1 MTEIIL
7 ALGSNLGDRL
17 QNLQDAVRLLAPEVQ
32 VSRLSSVY
40 ETEPWGYAEQP
51 QFLNQ
56 VLVAETSLDPRG
68 LLVHLKDIEARL
80 KRETTFRNGPRTIDL
95 DILFYGN
102 EVIDLPNLTIPHPR
116 LAERAFVLVP
126 LDEIAPELVHP
137 LLHMTVQELTR
148 QVDSSS
154 VSLHQAETPDSLEEV
169 LKTHSKLAYPLAWGS
184 RTFVMGIINVTPDS
198 FSGDGLLSRQ
208 DAVRAAVEQACRF
221 VEEGVDILDIGGEST
236 RPGSQPVDAQEEM
249 QRVLPVIQA
258 IRQLGLPVILSV
270 DTYKASVAEAALQ
283 AGADWINDVWALRAD
298 PELAAVAATHNAPII
313 LMHNRSKPNDAAL
326 DRRLGGRY
334 VGAKYN
340 DLLGEIKQ
348 ELLESVGLAIQAGIN
363 KDHIILD
370 AGIGFGKTVDQ
381 NLELLNRQDEI
392 CSLGYPVLL
401 GPSRKSFIG
410 YTLDAPPDQRMEGTA
425 AAVAVGI
432 SKGVDIIR
440 VHDVAAMVKVA
451 RMTDAIVRK
460 KAQSL

>member
-1 MTEIIL
+1 MTEIFL
-7 ALGSNLGDRL
+7 GLGSNLGDRL
-17 QNLQDAVRLLAPEVQ
+17 KNLEEAVRLLAPEVQ

-40 ETEPWGYAEQP
+40 ETEPWGYADQP
-51 QFLNQ
+51 RFLNMA
-56 VLVAETSLDPRG
+56 LAAETNLTPHD
-68 LLVHLKDIEARL
+68 LLVHLKQIEATL

-102 EVIDLPNLTIPHPR
+102 QVLTLPDLSIPHPR

-126 LDEIAPELVHP
+126 LDEIAPGLVHP

-148 QVDSSS
+148 QADTSS
-154 VSLHQAETPDSLEEV
+154 VSLYKAAPPDCPEAV
-169 LKTHSKLAYPLAWGS
+169 LKTHSKLTYPLAWGDQ
-184 RTFVMGIINVTPDS
+184 TFVMGIINVTPDS
-198 FSGDGLLSRQ
+198 FSGDGLLSQQ
-208 DAVRAAVEQACRF
+208 DAVRAAVERACRF
-221 VEEGVDILDIGGEST
+221 VWEGADILDIGGEST
-236 RPGSQPVDAQEEM
+236 RPGSQPVDAEKEM
-249 QRVLPVIQA
+249 QRVLPVILA
-258 IRQLGLPVILSV
+258 IRQVGLPVILSV

-283 AGADWINDVWALRAD
+283 AGADWINDVWALRGD
-298 PELAAVAATHNAPII
+298 PELAAVAAAHHAPII

-334 VGAKYN
+334 VGAQYD
-340 DLLGEIKQ
+340 DLLGEITQ
-348 ELLESVGLAIQAGIN
+348 ELLESVGSALRAGVE

-410 YTLDAPPDQRMEGTA
+410 YTLDAPPDQRLEGTA

-432 SKGVDIIR
+432 SRGVDIIR

-451 RMTDAIVRK
+451 RMTDAIVRR
-460 KAQSL
+460 KAK

>member
-1 MTEIIL
+1 MAEIIL

-17 QNLQDAVRLLAPEVQ
+17 QNLQEAVQMLAPEVQ

-56 VLVAETSLDPRG
+56 VLVAETSLDPHG

-80 KRETTFRNGPRTIDL
+80 KRETTFRNGPRIIDL
-95 DILFYGN
+95 DILFYGS
-102 EVIDLPNLTIPHPR
+102 EVIGLPDLTIPHPR
-116 LAERAFVLVP
+116 LTERAFVLVP
-126 LDEIAPELVHP
+126 LDEIVPDLIHP
-137 LLHMTVQELTR
+137 VVQMTVHDLAR
-148 QVDSSS
+148 RVDASS
-154 VSLHQAETPDSLEEV
+154 VSLYQAENPDCPEAV
-169 LKTHSKLAYPLAWGS
+169 LKGRTKLSYPLAWGS

-198 FSGDGLLSRQ
+198 FSGDGLLSQ
-208 DAVRAAVEQACRF
+208 PDVVRAAVAQACRF
-221 VEEGVDILDIGGEST
+221 VQDGADILDIGGEST
-236 RPGSQPVDAQEEM
+236 RPGSLPVDAEEEM
-249 QRVLPVIQA
+249 QRVLPVIRA
-258 IRQLGLPVILSV
+258 VRQLGLPVILSV
-270 DTYKASVAEAALQ
+270 DTYKARVAEAALQ
-283 AGADWINDVWALRAD
+283 AGADWINDVWALRGD
-298 PELAAVAATHNAPII
+298 PELAAVAAAHQAPII

-326 DRRLGGRY
+326 DQRLGGRY
-334 VGAKYN
+334 VGAQYD

-348 ELLESVGLAIQAGIN
+348 ELLESVGTALSAGVE
-363 KDHIILD
+363 KSRIILD

-381 NLELLNRQDEI
+381 NLDLLNRQDEI

-410 YTLDAPPDQRMEGTA
+410 YTLDAPAEQRLEGTA

-432 SKGVDIIR
+432 SRGVDIIR

-451 RMTDAIVRK
+451 RMTDAIVRRK
-460 KAQSL
+460 R